1 MINAFPSIRIVDG
14 YFIGQVSCKPR
25 ILAFTRYAASIQFT
39 CYNQT
44 FTETERIQKLSALY
58 DFIFAIII

>member
-25 ILAFTRYAASIQFT
+25 ILAFTRYAAQFT

-44 FTETERIQKLSALY
+44 VTETERIQKLSVLY

>member
-14 YFIGQVSCKPR
+14 YFIGQVSNKVAYPGVYQGDA
-25 ILAFTRYAASIQFT
+25 LHVT

>member
-1 MINAFPSIRIVDG
+1 MINAFPSMRIVDG
-14 YFIGQVSCKPR
+14 YFIEQSQVRRVSWCLPG
-25 ILAFTRYAASIQFT
+25 FASQFT

-44 FTETERIQKLSALY
+44 FTETERIHNLSALY

>member
-14 YFIGQVSCKPR
+14 YFIGQVSSGPR
-25 ILAFTRYAASIQFT
+25 LSGGLPERAAQFT

-44 FTETERIQKLSALY
+44 VIEMERIQKLSALY

>member
-14 YFIGQVSCKPR
+14 YFIEQASNKVAYPGVYQG
-25 ILAFTRYAASIQFT
+25 YALHIT

-44 FTETERIQKLSALY
+44 VIETERIQKLSALY
-58 DFIFAIII
+58 DFMFAIII

>member
-14 YFIGQVSCKPR
+14 YFHRTGFKWTAPFRCLPER
-25 ILAFTRYAASIQFT
+25 AAQIT

-44 FTETERIQKLSALY
+44 VIETERIQKLSALY